1 MAHGRPPGRGD
12 GAAPGAG
19 RHGHH
24 GRGPGSGTR
33 PKAAGAGGTAG
44 LRGAEPSPWRGP
56 APERD
61 TGSGHGPLSPGRTTG
76 LRGGGTLIPAWPGPG
91 TRRERSAR
99 APVRPG
105 AVGGSWSARRG
116 PAGGAVRLRMGGTVG
131 AAGVSGRG
139 ALSYVAVTLGR
150 MAANTSPEAPLP
162 VGEVSRLIGG
172 WIDRLGAVWVEGQIT
187 QLSRRPGA
195 GVVFLTLRDPSYD
208 ISVSVTCYRQ
218 VFDAVADVVG
228 EGARV
233 VVHAKPE
240 WYAPRGQLSL
250 RAAEIKPVGV
260 GELLARLEQL
270 KKSLAR
276 EGLFAPERKKPLPFL
291 PQLIGLVC
299 GRASAAE
306 RDVLENARHRWP
318 AVRFEVRNVP
328 VQGVH
333 AVPQVVQAVKELD
346 ARDDVDVIVVARGGG
361 SVEDLLPFS
370 DEQLVRAVAACRTP
384 VVSAIGHEPDSPL
397 LDLVADLRAS
407 TPTDAAKK
415 VVPDVGEEYERVRQL
430 RDRARRCVAAFVDR
444 EERGLAHALARPAI
458 QDPHRMIDERAEQ
471 VTALLERGR
480 RSLRHQLDRADSELT
495 HTHARV
501 VALSPAATLKRG
513 YAVLQRADGH
523 AVRDPGEVEPGE
535 TLRARVSEGDFSVRV
550 DA

>member
-1 MAHGRPPGRGD
+1 MA
-12 GAAPGAG
+12 
-19 RHGHH
+19 
-24 GRGPGSGTR
+24 
-33 PKAAGAGGTAG
+33 
-44 LRGAEPSPWRGP
+44 
-56 APERD
+56 
-61 TGSGHGPLSPGRTTG
+61 
-76 LRGGGTLIPAWPGPG
+76 
-91 TRRERSAR
+91 
-99 APVRPG
+99 V
-105 AVGGSWSARRG
+105 
-116 PAGGAVRLRMGGTVG
+116 
-131 AAGVSGRG
+131 
-139 ALSYVAVTLGR
+139 
-150 MAANTSPEAPLP
+150 NTSPEAPLP
-162 VGEVSRLIGG
+162 VGEVSRLIGR

-195 GVVFLTLRDPSYD
+195 GVVFLTLRDPSHD

-233 VVHAKPE
+233 VVLAKPE

-250 RAAEIKPVGV
+250 RAAEIRPVGV

-270 KKSLAR
+270 KKSLAA
-276 EGLFAPERKKPLPFL
+276 EGLFAADRKKPLPFL

-370 DEQLVRAVAACRTP
+370 DEQLIRTVAGCRTP
-384 VVSAIGHEPDSPL
+384 VVSAIGHEPDTPL

-415 VVPDVGEEYERVRQL
+415 VVPDVGEELARVRML
-430 RDRARRCVAAFVDR
+430 RDRGRRCANALLER
-444 EERGLAHALARPAI
+444 EERGLAHALARPVMER
-458 QDPHRMIDERAEQ
+458 PHRMLDERTEQ
-471 VTALLERGR
+471 VEALLGR
-480 RSLRHQLDRADSELT
+480 ARRTLGHLLDRAESELT

-501 VALSPAATLKRG
+501 VALSPAATLRRG
-513 YAVLQRADGH
+513 YAVLQKEDGH
-523 AVRDPGEVEPGE
+523 VVRDPAEVTEGEP
-535 TLRARVSEGDFSVRV
+535 LRARVAAGEFAVRV
-550 DA
+550 DVGGDE

>member
-1 MAHGRPPGRGD
+1 MA
-12 GAAPGAG
+12 
-19 RHGHH
+19 
-24 GRGPGSGTR
+24 
-33 PKAAGAGGTAG
+33 
-44 LRGAEPSPWRGP
+44 
-56 APERD
+56 
-61 TGSGHGPLSPGRTTG
+61 
-76 LRGGGTLIPAWPGPG
+76 
-91 TRRERSAR
+91 
-99 APVRPG
+99 V
-105 AVGGSWSARRG
+105 
-116 PAGGAVRLRMGGTVG
+116 
-131 AAGVSGRG
+131 
-139 ALSYVAVTLGR
+139 
-150 MAANTSPEAPLP
+150 NTSPEAPLP
-162 VGEVSRLIGG
+162 VGEVSRLIGR

-195 GVVFLTLRDPSYD
+195 GVVFLTLRDPSHD
-208 ISVSVTCYRQ
+208 VSVSVTCYRQ

-233 VVHAKPE
+233 VVLAKPE

-250 RAAEIKPVGV
+250 RAAEIRPVGV

-270 KKSLAR
+270 KKSLAA
-276 EGLFAPERKKPLPFL
+276 EGLFAADRKRPLPFL

-384 VVSAIGHEPDSPL
+384 VVSAIGHEPDTPL

-415 VVPDVGEEYERVRQL
+415 VVPDVGEELARVRML
-430 RDRARRCVAAFVDR
+430 RDRGRRCAHSLLER
-444 EERGLAHALARPAI
+444 EERGLAHALARPVMEH
-458 QDPHRMIDERAEQ
+458 PHRMLDEREEQ
-471 VTALLERGR
+471 VEALLGR
-480 RSLRHQLDRADSELT
+480 ARRTLGHLLDRAESELT

-501 VALSPAATLKRG
+501 VALSPAATLRRG
-513 YAVLQRADGH
+513 YAVLQKEDGH
-523 AVRDPGEVEPGE
+523 VVRDPAEVSGGEP
-535 TLRARVSEGDFSVRV
+535 LRARVAAGEFAVRV
-550 DA
+550 DVGGGE

>member
-1 MAHGRPPGRGD
+1 MA
-12 GAAPGAG
+12 
-19 RHGHH
+19 
-24 GRGPGSGTR
+24 
-33 PKAAGAGGTAG
+33 
-44 LRGAEPSPWRGP
+44 L
-56 APERD
+56 
-61 TGSGHGPLSPGRTTG
+61 
-76 LRGGGTLIPAWPGPG
+76 
-91 TRRERSAR
+91 
-99 APVRPG
+99 
-105 AVGGSWSARRG
+105 
-116 PAGGAVRLRMGGTVG
+116 
-131 AAGVSGRG
+131 
-139 ALSYVAVTLGR
+139 
-150 MAANTSPEAPLP
+150 NTSADAPLP
-162 VGEVSRLIGG
+162 VGQVSRLIGG

-195 GVVFLTLRDPSYD
+195 GVVFMTLRDPSHD

-218 VFDAVADVVG
+218 VFDAVADVVS

-260 GELLARLEQL
+260 GELLARIEQL
-270 KKSLAR
+270 KKRLSQ
-276 EGLFAPERKKPLPFL
+276 EGLFAPERKRPLPFL
-291 PQLIGLVC
+291 PQLIGLVT

-333 AVPQVVQAVKELD
+333 AVPQVVQAVKDLD
-346 ARDDVDVIVVARGGG
+346 AHGEVDVIVVARGGG

-370 DEQLVRAVAACRTP
+370 DEQLIRAVASCRTP

-415 VVPDVGEEYERVRQL
+415 VVPDVGEEYERVRWL
-430 RDRARRCVAAFVDR
+430 RDRARRCMNAFLER
-444 EERGLAHALARPAI
+444 EDRGLAHALARPSMEH
-458 QDPHRMIDERAEQ
+458 PHRMVEEREEQ
-471 VTALLERGR
+471 VSALVDRSR
-480 RSLRHQLDRADSELT
+480 RTLGHLLDRAGSELT

-501 VALSPAATLKRG
+501 VALSPAATLQRG
-513 YAVLQRADGH
+513 YAVLQKPDGTV
-523 AVRDPGEVEPGE
+523 VRSPGDVSVDEE
-535 TLRARVSEGDFSVRV
+535 LRARVAEGEFHVRTV
-550 DA
+550 EQDARTAGQTDQGSARAADADRTEF